1 MIMKRHVKLNTV
13 GLSPVIIYFFPFKK
27 EAIVFLLKI
36 LTFFSFISM
45 KNNITRGF
53 SWANTL
59 IQILRTLNIKFD
71 LSASKKMQ
79 AFFSN
84 YKLKVDTYKVIKTK
98 MGPIRLKNPMMH
110 FSWNSEINRRKNFL
124 I

>member
-53 SWANTL
+53 S
-59 IQILRTLNIKFD
+59 
-71 LSASKKMQ
+71 
-79 AFFSN
+79 
-84 YKLKVDTYKVIKTK
+84 
-98 MGPIRLKNPMMH
+98 
-110 FSWNSEINRRKNFL
+110 
-124 I
+124 